1 MYYVSGSR
9 TSIRFY
15 ERLGLE
21 VIEPISEL
29 NEEAIARAF
38 QTSKGHVKV
47 LHLAPPGAPSKMF
60 IDLVQWLEP
69 ASTGEAYPAANHVG
83 INHLA
88 FRVSGIEATTTALR
102 ERGIAFLTEE
112 PQSIGPVRTI
122 LTTDP
127 VMGAAF
133 IGPDKAVSGHLS
145 GKVLM
150 WKLSSAAWAEIA
162 RRIAGRGE

>member
-1 MYYVSGSR
+1 MIEDFQHVCITCR
-9 TSIRFY
+9 DLETSIRFY

-21 VIEPISEL
+21 VIEPVSEL

-38 QTSKGHVKV
+38 QTARGHLKV

-69 ASTGEAYPAANHVG
+69 ASMGEAYPAANHIG

-88 FRVSGIEATTTALR
+88 FRVSDIDATTAALR
-102 ERGIAFLTEE
+102 ERGIRFLSGE

-122 LTTDP
+122 LATDP
-127 VMGAAF
+127 DGVF
-133 IGPDKAVSGHLS
+133 VQLLEWVQGPQAT
-145 GKVLM
+145 
-150 WKLSSAAWAEIA
+150 A
-162 RRIAGRGE
+162 